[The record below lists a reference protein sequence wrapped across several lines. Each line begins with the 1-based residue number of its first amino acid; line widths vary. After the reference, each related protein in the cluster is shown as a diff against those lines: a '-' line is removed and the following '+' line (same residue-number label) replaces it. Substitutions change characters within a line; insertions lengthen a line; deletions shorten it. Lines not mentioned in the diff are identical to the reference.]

1 MTPKNRLARTA
12 LPFAVSL
19 CLTATAGLS
28 QAQGTVSAAKKEL
41 VQKVI
46 SLQQPSYEGLA
57 RTMIE
62 QPVQVLG
69 QQASAIL
76 QNRVPAEQRD
86 AVAKDIQA
94 EFNKYGD
101 EVGPIVRDR
110 ALKLA
115 PATVGPILEEKLSED
130 DLKQVVAA
138 LESAGLRKFMALG
151 PDMQRALAQKLTS
164 ELQPQIEP
172 KIRTMEQAVTKRLT
186 AAAGPP
192 NAPAMG
198 PANATVIGPATGAK
212 PAASGNKK

>member
-1 MTPKNRLARTA
+1 MTPKNRLARAA
-12 LPFAVSL
+12 LPFAL
-19 CLTATAGLS
+19 TLGLTATAGLS
-28 QAQGTVSAAKKEL
+28 QAQGTASSAKKEL

-46 SLQQPSYEGLA
+46 SLQQSGYEGLA
-57 RTMIE
+57 RAMIE

-76 QNRVPAEQRD
+76 QSRVPAEQRD

-115 PATVGPILEEKLSED
+115 PGTLGPILEDKLSED

-138 LESAGLRKFMALG
+138 LESAGMRKFMAIG
-151 PDMQRALAQKLTS
+151 PEMQRALAQKLSS

-172 KIRTMEQAVTKRLT
+172 KIRAMEQAVTKRLT
-186 AAAGPP
+186 AAAGP
-192 NAPAMG
+192 AAG
-198 PANATVIGPATGAK
+198 TAIGAK

>member
-1 MTPKNRLARTA
+1 MTPKNRLARAA
-12 LPFAVSL
+12 LPFAL
-19 CLTATAGLS
+19 TLGLTATAGLS
-28 QAQGTVSAAKKEL
+28 QAQGTASSAKKEL

-46 SLQQPSYEGLA
+46 SLQQSGYEGLA
-57 RTMIE
+57 RAMIE

-76 QNRVPAEQRD
+76 QSRVPAEQRD

-115 PATVGPILEEKLSED
+115 PGTLGPILEDKLSED

-138 LESAGLRKFMALG
+138 LESAGMRKFMAIG
-151 PDMQRALAQKLTS
+151 PEMQRALAQKLSS

-172 KIRTMEQAVTKRLT
+172 KIRAMEQAVTKRLT
-186 AAAGPP
+186 AAAGP
-192 NAPAMG
+192 AAG
-198 PANATVIGPATGAK
+198 PAIGAK

>member
-1 MTPKNRLARTA
+1 MILKNRLARAA
-12 LPFAVSL
+12 LPIVVTLGLVAS
-19 CLTATAGLS
+19 AGLS
-28 QAQGTVSAAKKEL
+28 QAQGPASAAKKEL

-46 SLQQPSYEGLA
+46 ALQQPSYEGLA

-69 QQASAIL
+69 QQAGAVL
-76 QNRVPAEQRD
+76 QNRVAAEQRE

-115 PATVGPILEEKLSED
+115 PGTVGTILEDKLSED
-130 DLKQVVAA
+130 ELKQVVAA
-138 LESAGLRKFMALG
+138 LESAGFRKFMALG
-151 PDMQRALAQKLTS
+151 PEMQRALAQKLSS

-172 KIRTMEQAVTKRLT
+172 KIRAMEQAVTKRLT
-186 AAAGPP
+186 AAAGPA
-192 NAPAMG
+192 NVTGTG
-198 PANATVIGPATGAK
+198 PANGAANGAK
-212 PAASGNKK
+212 PAASGTKK

>member
-1 MTPKNRLARTA
+1 MIFKYRLARAA
-12 LPFAVSL
+12 LPIAVSF
-19 CLTATAGLS
+19 GLAAVGGPS
-28 QAQGTVSAAKKEL
+28 QAQGTSSAAKLDL

-57 RTMIE
+57 RTLIE

-69 QQASAIL
+69 QQASAVL
-76 QNRVPAEQRD
+76 QNRVAAEQRD

-115 PATVGPILEEKLSED
+115 AGTVGPILEEKLNEEE
-130 DLKQVVAA
+130 LKQVVAA
-138 LESAGLRKFMALG
+138 LESPGFRKFMSLG
-151 PDMQRALAQKLTS
+151 PEMQRALAQKLSS

-172 KIRTMEQAVTKRLT
+172 KIRAMEQAVSKRLT
-186 AAAGPP
+186 AAAGP
-192 NAPAMG
+192 AG
-198 PANATVIGPATGAK
+198 GAK
-212 PAASGNKK
+212 PAASGSKK

>member
-1 MTPKNRLARTA
+1 MNFKNRLAHAA
-12 LPFAVSL
+12 LPIAIGLSL
-19 CLTATAGLS
+19 AAAASLS
-28 QAQGTVSAAKKEL
+28 QAQATSSAAKKDL

-57 RTMIE
+57 RTLIE

-69 QQASAIL
+69 QQAGAVL
-76 QNRVPAEQRD
+76 QNRVAADQRD

-110 ALKLA
+110 ALRLA
-115 PATVGPILEEKLSED
+115 PSAVGPILEEKLSED
-130 DLKQVVAA
+130 ELKQVVAA
-138 LESAGLRKFMALG
+138 LESAGFRKFMALG
-151 PDMQRALAQKLTS
+151 PDMQRALAQKLSS

-172 KIRTMEQAVTKRLT
+172 KIRAMEQAVSKRLT
-186 AAAGPP
+186 AAAGAA
-192 NAPAMG
+192 NS
-198 PANATVIGPATGAK
+198 PANGAK